1 MVLLA
6 GGQLSVVLDQDVH
19 FAALYLAATPSAP
32 PAVPG
37 AALSSIQRVQASQQ
51 LVALHQRAL
60 RLSKTSGLQRV
71 NLVWCFDVLLGRS
84 RWEQLLPAA
93 LRRDLPAALA
103 RPPLSWPPSTATKHQ
118 PVAEEEEAALDLL
131 GD

>member
-6 GGQLSVVLDQDVH
+6 GGQVSVVLDQDVH

-32 PAVPG
+32 PAALG
-37 AALSSIQRVQASQQ
+37 AVLSSIQRVQASQH

-84 RWEQLLPAA
+84 HWEQLLPAE
-93 LRRDLPAALA
+93 LRRDLPAALPS
-103 RPPLSWPPSTATKHQ
+103 RPLSRPRSTAAKRP
-118 PVAEEEEAALDLL
+118 PVAEEEEEALDLL